1 MLEHIILNR
10 TWTTSTRSFWIRR
23 ECMFMKTTTTLTTR
37 TGARRRRKRNPKK
50 SEAGTI
56 SIGMSPAN
64 VKENAADERETEKE
78 VETAV
83 EVAAQKGI
91 EIGAGVEIG
100 IRIGTAVH
108 EAIIIPDRPNV
119 GTRDHGRQ
127 GYDPVRVPD
136 LKVDRELGRDRA
148 VWTSENQQEA
158 RPGTDPEALLL
169 GLGQRAQWRRSE
181 IPRVQHELGRKV
193 QSDINLGRPH
203 GKYQKALPLIHDLD
217 PGHPQGNIQ
226 KVLPHLRDLDLGHP
240 RGNVQRVLPRLHV
253 HDPRVLEGGQSPQQT
268 GNRQE
273 LQHGGQRVQ
282 HGTGPKVLVA
292 GYSSDLLRD
301 QVNEKDHAHARL
313 VLCSLIPDPAH
324 PTVDDVG
331 DPFTRLG
338 SDYRP
343 GTRKTRTTSRMLRM
357 SRLQRILRI
366 LRVLRMRRMQRM

>member
-1 MLEHIILNR
+1 
-10 TWTTSTRSFWIRR
+10 
-23 ECMFMKTTTTLTTR
+23 MFMKTTTTLTTR
-37 TGARRRRKRNPKK
+37 TGARRRRRKSPKK

-83 EVAAQKGI
+83 GVAAQKGI
-91 EIGAGVEIG
+91 EIGAGVKIG
-100 IRIGTAVH
+100 IRIGTAAH
-108 EAIIIPDRPNV
+108 EAIIIQDRPNV

-136 LKVDRELGRDRA
+136 LKVDRELGRNRA
-148 VWTSENQQEA
+148 VWTSENQQEV

-181 IPRVQHELGRKV
+181 ISRVQHELGRKV
-193 QSDINLGRPH
+193 QSDIDLGRPH
-203 GKYQKALPLIHDLD
+203 GKYQKVLPLMHDLD

-226 KVLPHLRDLDLGHP
+226 KVLLHLRDLDLGHPRRNVQKVLPHLHGLDLGHP
-240 RGNVQRVLPRLHV
+240 RGNVQRVLPRLHI

-273 LQHGGQRVQ
+273 VQHGGQRVQ
-282 HGTGPKVLVA
+282 HGIGPKVLVA

-301 QVNEKDHAHARL
+301 QVNEDHAHARL
-313 VLCSLIPDPAH
+313 VLCGLILDPAH

-343 GTRKTRTTSRMLRM
+343 GTQKTRTTSRMLRM
-357 SRLQRILRI
+357 SRLQRIPRILRI
-366 LRVLRMRRMQRM
+366 LRVLRMRRMRRM